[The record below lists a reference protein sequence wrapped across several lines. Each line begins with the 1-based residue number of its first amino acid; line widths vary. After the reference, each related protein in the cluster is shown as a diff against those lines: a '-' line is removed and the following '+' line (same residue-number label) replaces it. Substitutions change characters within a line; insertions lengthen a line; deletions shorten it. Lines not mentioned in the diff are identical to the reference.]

1 LSHKV
6 KNVFLQGNVMYF
18 PDHKTWTVRCIKT
31 VAGKFRKKYCIH
43 IWWWIHKYLLNKV
56 AVQCE
61 VYVACYSYHTHY
73 CNLGIFWTVQILM
86 HNQRP

>member
-6 KNVFLQGNVMYF
+6 KNVFLQ
-18 PDHKTWTVRCIKT
+18 TVRHRLRCTKT
-31 VAGKFRKKYCIH
+31 VAGKFRGKYCIH

-56 AVQCE
+56 ATQCE
-61 VYVACYSYHTHY
+61 VYMVRYSYETHY
-73 CNLGIFWTVQILM
+73 CNLDIFWTVQILM